1 MAAAT
6 AVATGEVRASVENER
21 VSRRNFHGDN
31 TTADDDGGDDDGQE
45 MHSRQ
50 RRLRPP
56 LSTTLD
62 KHLESDVILD
72 VIMHW
77 FFTVLPAR
85 RRVDNLSREQVS
97 SANHT
102 TE

>member
-31 TTADDDGGDDDGQE
+31 TTADDDGGDDDGQ
-45 MHSRQ
+45 
-50 RRLRPP
+50 P

-85 RRVDNLSREQVS
+85 RRVDNLSRAQVS
-97 SANHT
+97 SAKHT